1 MKGSTCNLIART
13 ALPHKAYGRHRTKG
27 NVKKIDVIF
36 CAVSNGII
44 ENSYIKPGKSILRL
58 CKALWTLITAPNA
71 KDQEKRKFNY

>member
-1 MKGSTCNLIART
+1 M
-13 ALPHKAYGRHRTKG
+13 
-27 NVKKIDVIF
+27 KKIDVIF